1 MNLKTKAF
9 LFINFILY
17 IAFLTLDLFYG
28 FSQISSICKF
38 LIVFN
43 SFLFCSGRFKIPLFI
58 TVLSDL
64 ILLFTSYNSL
74 GVAVFS
80 FAHIF
85 YWKQNYKFLPN
96 NLKNKKKKLFL
107 FSAVF
112 FGIIFLFS
120 PLAVIYLFY
129 AFCFF
134 FNFLSA
140 FYACKKAP
148 SKKQTLFL
156 IGLFL
161 FALCDVNVVFYNLT
175 DNTLSFYL
183 MWIFYAPSQTFISL
197 SS

>member
-1 MNLKTKAF
+1 MDSKIKQF
-9 LFINFILY
+9 LFINFLLY
-17 IAFLTLDLFYG
+17 IAFFILDLFYG

-38 LIVFN
+38 LIVFHC
-43 SFLFCSGRFKIPLFI
+43 FLFCSGRFKKPLFF
-58 TVLSDL
+58 TVISDL
-64 ILLFTSYNSL
+64 FLLFTSFHGL

-85 YWKQNYKFLPN
+85 YWKQNNKFLSN
-96 NLKNKKKKLFL
+96 NLKNEKMKIFL

-112 FGIIFLFS
+112 FGIVFLFS
-120 PLAVIYLFY
+120 PLAVVYLFY

-140 FYACKKAP
+140 FYAYKKAP

-161 FALCDVNVVFYNLT
+161 FILCDVNVVFYNLT
-175 DNTLSFYL
+175 DNILSYYL
-183 MWIFYAPSQTFISL
+183 MWIFYAPSQTLIVL

>member
-1 MNLKTKAF
+1 MDSKIKQF
-9 LFINFILY
+9 LFINFLLY
-17 IAFLTLDLFYG
+17 IAFFILDLFCV

-38 LIVFN
+38 IIVVN
-43 SFLFCSGRFKIPLFI
+43 SFLFCSDRFKKPLFL
-58 TVLSDL
+58 TVISDL
-64 ILLFTSYNSL
+64 FLLFTSCNSL

-85 YWKQNYKFLPN
+85 YWKQNDKFLPN
-96 NLKNKKKKLFL
+96 NLKNQKMKIFL

-112 FGIIFLFS
+112 FGIVFLFS

-134 FNFLSA
+134 FNLLSA

-161 FALCDVNVVFYNLT
+161 FVFCDINVVFYNLT
-175 DNTLSFYL
+175 NNILSFYL
-183 MWIFYAPSQTFISL
+183 MWIFYAPSQTLIAL